1 MSDQTGSTPGVSSE
15 TTVNPTDDPRQTL
28 TGHEVEAALLSD
40 WRIMFDTLQARFS
53 TGDFATGLR
62 LVNAI
67 GEAAEAANH
76 HPDVDLRYPWVHVRL
91 SSHEVGGITIR
102 DLDLAREISRAAA
115 GVHAEAQ
122 TSAVQVLEL
131 ALDTHDAAEIR
142 PFWAALLGLSLDDG
156 RPDEVVDTAGHLP
169 AIWFQESERAEGGQA
184 PSQTWHLD
192 VRVPPEHA
200 EARVRAALE
209 AGGTMV
215 SDARAPSFWVLA
227 DAQGHQACVTTW
239 VGRAVSPDELPDGS
253 DGSDESEQPD
263 ESSEPNASGDE

>member
-91 SSHEVGGITIR
+91 SSHDVGGITIR

-263 ESSEPNASGDE
+263 GSSEPDASGDE